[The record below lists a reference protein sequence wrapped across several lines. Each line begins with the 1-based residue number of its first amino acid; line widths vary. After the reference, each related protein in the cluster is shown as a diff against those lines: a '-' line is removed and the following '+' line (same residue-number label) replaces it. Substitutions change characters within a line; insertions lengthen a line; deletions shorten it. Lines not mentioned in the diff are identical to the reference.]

1 MEQEAGVGGASESPP
16 RVLVLHRTVM
26 KTQFQREIKHTGR
39 RGWIQ
44 RCARSERTRK
54 QGNVHSNSR
63 EPSRRGTEVKE
74 LEPGEP
80 GGARE
85 AGK

>member
-1 MEQEAGVGGASESPP
+1 MGTAPCPGENGLG
-16 RVLVLHRTVM
+16 
-26 KTQFQREIKHTGR
+26 
-39 RGWIQ
+39 
-44 RCARSERTRK
+44 K

-63 EPSRRGTEVKE
+63 RVEPSRRGTEVRG

-85 AGK
+85 AGTQPDSMLGG